1 MKKLI
6 FFLAFILINTNVFCQ
21 VEGNLNIPNITDKM
35 PEWAKLM
42 YATPINFIALE
53 EAYKKFYDTHPFEKN
68 NYTRY
73 YKRLIMTN
81 RMFMSADG
89 KMESRQNLD
98 RENARNHVANQS
110 FRSSLTPWKP
120 YNMQTYWLEKNQETC
135 PWQTNVYAIDL
146 CKAHPEFLVCA
157 TETGGLFRSLDKG
170 ISWRQIGI
178 QYQLGSEAIAVHPQ
192 STDTIYIGNSG
203 LIRRSTDGGINW
215 TTVLTVADLWVYDL
229 EIPTSRPNVI
239 LAATSKGLYRS
250 ENSGQDWKQ
259 IFPEASCEI
268 KTHPSKNNIIYA
280 LRYNGTKSSYD
291 PYKSTNYG
299 SNFTLKNSGWHT
311 LKDGG
316 ARMATTAADPKRIYA
331 IVLTSDKGPY
341 LMRSNDEGETWVN
354 TAKGSYDGYDSP
366 SFPMDNWQGFYDLS
380 LMASQ
385 TKADELITGTGSTFK
400 STDGGTTFKVIGGYG
415 GSFALHPDLQ
425 ASVSNGTES
434 WIATDGGLTYSTDFF
449 TEVKNAKALNLG
461 LNGSDFWGF
470 DAGWHENVF
479 VGGRYHNGNTFYHE
493 NYEGKFIRMGG
504 AESPTGYIN
513 PIKNRD
519 CYFSDIG
526 AYSMPAKLDTNWKW
540 FGLPCEKY
548 PNESYYPMEHSDMVW
563 SPLCYQTVY
572 LGQKN
577 TLWKSINNAVSF
589 VPVFSVPRADS
600 WVEAIEISRSNPEV
614 IYFTERSNSIPDG
627 KIWKSVNGGISF
639 SELPPPAGTSG
650 GERRVKAICLS
661 DQDDQLIFQALRT
674 GGSSNKVFVSKD
686 GGKTWLNLTTA
697 KIGNLRISDICFQ
710 NGTDGGVYIACDGG
724 RTFYRN
730 LKMTD
735 WEEHGMGLSVDHFT
749 RNLRPFYRDGK
760 LINGSSMGIW
770 EIDFFEESQPVAQPS
785 VDKQISFCDRDT
797 FYFEDYSVLKT
808 DSAAA
813 YLWEFPNAV
822 YVSDPTSKSTKVV
835 FGKPGKYSVKLTVK
849 NNKGSHSKTV
859 MDMVE
864 IKTSTCA
871 RDTIPGKMLDLSF
884 RNDYASISAIPA
896 MADAKGFSCMA
907 WIKINKPQ
915 DCFTQIISN
924 WDSNIGFGFGFAF
937 QGYRPTTNLTFFWK
951 GQPYQLT
958 SAFNL
963 DTTKWIHVAM
973 VVYPDSVRLYRDGLS
988 WTRKGDFSGFDLSK
1002 TPWTIGQ
1009 GVPGQCGD
1017 FDGQMD
1023 ELKLFNRSLSEE
1035 EIRLNMHLISTKPE
1049 AGLVAYYQFNEP
1061 GEQIFYDKVNVA
1073 HALNGNGKL
1082 QTSTAP
1088 ISTGLS
1094 EKILNLDKGK
1104 NTFEQ
1109 TGVEI
1114 FLQDRP
1120 SGQHEV
1126 ASYRLFQR
1134 PDSMPSTGTEKF
1146 ADHYFIIRTWGS
1158 ISMSKFDSIGFSE
1171 ITRFGSKEVNDPAS
1185 FKFLKRQASN
1195 EHLSVWS
1202 TEVPASSAVKEGSKI
1217 FFPGG
1222 NNFNGQYLIQIPA
1235 IDLTSTQNEQKSGKE
1250 IILFPNPGSASC
1262 NVQYHADSPYARL
1275 LLINAE
1281 GKILLNTNWQNNR
1294 IKELDLTNFPAGIYL
1309 VKIENSNAIL
1319 IKEK

>member
-1 MKKLI
+1 MKKL
-6 FFLAFILINTNVFCQ
+6 FFTLAIIIIYSSAYGQ
-21 VEGNLNIPNITDKM
+21 VEGNLNAPTVSAKM

-42 YATPINFIALE
+42 YETPINFIALDD
-53 EAYKKFYDTHPFEKN
+53 AYKQYYLTHPFEKN
-68 NYTRY
+68 HFTRY

-89 KMESRQNLD
+89 KAESRQNFN
-98 RENARNHVANQS
+98 RENSRNSQQKQTY
-110 FRSSLTPWKP
+110 RSPTDLWKP
-120 YNMQTYWLEKNQETC
+120 YQMQTFWLEKNQESC

-146 CKAHPEFLVCA
+146 CKAHPEFLMVA
-157 TETGGLFRSLDKG
+157 TETGGLFRSLNKG
-170 ISWRQIGI
+170 ISWQQIGLD
-178 QYQLGSEAIAVHPQ
+178 YQLGSEAIAIHPL
-192 STDTIYIGNSG
+192 SMDTIYIGNSG
-203 LIRRSTDGGINW
+203 VIRRSTDGGLKW

-229 EIPTSRPNVI
+229 EIPVSRPHVI

-250 ENSGQDWKQ
+250 ENSGKDWTR
-259 IFPEASCEI
+259 IFQEASCEI
-268 KTHPSKNNIIYA
+268 KSHPTKNNIIYA

-299 SNFTLKNSGWHT
+299 ANFTLKNSGWHN

-316 ARMATTAADPKRIYA
+316 VRMATTAADPKRVYA

-341 LMRSNDEGETWVN
+341 LMRSNDEGESWLN

-366 SFPMDNWQGFYDLS
+366 NFPMDNWQGFYDLS
-380 LMASQ
+380 LVASQ
-385 TKADELITGTGSTFK
+385 TKADEIITGTGSTFK

-415 GSFALHPDLQ
+415 GAFALHPDLQ
-425 ASVSNGTES
+425 ASVSHGNDC
-434 WIATDGGLTYSTDFF
+434 WIATDGGLTHSSDFF
-449 TEVKNAKALNLG
+449 TMVQNAKALNLG

-470 DAGWHENVF
+470 DAGWHEKVF

-504 AESPTGYIN
+504 AESPTGYLN
-513 PIKNRD
+513 PIKNKD

-526 AYSMPAKLDTNWKW
+526 AYTMPAALDTNWKW

-577 TLWKSINNAVSF
+577 TLWKSVNNAVSF
-589 VPVFSVPRADS
+589 SPVFSVPRSDS

-614 IYFTERSNSIPDG
+614 MYFTERSNSASDG
-627 KIWKSVNGGISF
+627 KIWKSINGGLSF

-674 GGSSNKVFVSKD
+674 GGNNNKVFVSKD
-686 GGKTWLNLTTA
+686 GGMTWINLTTS
-697 KIGNLRISDICFQ
+697 KISNQRISDICFQ

-730 LKMTD
+730 LKMSD

-760 LINGSSMGIW
+760 LINGSSMGVW
-770 EIDFFEESQPVAQPS
+770 EINFFEESKPVAQPS

-797 FYFEDYSVLKT
+797 FYFEDYSVLKL
-808 DSAAA
+808 DSSVA
-813 YLWEFPNAV
+813 YFWEFPGAV
-822 YVSDPTSKSTKVV
+822 YISDATNKSPKVV
-835 FGKPGKYSVKLTVK
+835 FGKPGKYTVKLTVK
-849 NNKGSHSKTV
+849 NNAGSHTNTV
-859 MDMVE
+859 NDMVE
-864 IKTSTCA
+864 IKTSTCS
-871 RDTIPGKMLDLSF
+871 RDTIPGKMLDLSAK
-884 RNDYASISAIPA
+884 NNYASIPAIPA
-896 MADAKGFSCMA
+896 LAEANGFTCMA

-915 DCFTQIISN
+915 DCFTQILSN

-937 QGYRPTTNLTFFWK
+937 QGYRTTTNLTFFWK

-958 SAFNL
+958 SSFNL

-973 VVYPDSVRLYRDGLS
+973 VVYPDSVRLYKDGQS
-988 WTRKGDFSGFDLSK
+988 WTRRGDFSGFDLSK
-1002 TPWTIGQ
+1002 TPWTVGQ

-1023 ELKLFNRSLSEE
+1023 ELKIFNRSLTEE
-1035 EIRLNMHLISTKPE
+1035 EIRLNMHLISTQTE
-1049 AGLVAYYQFNEP
+1049 SGLVAYYQFNEA

-1073 HALNGNGKL
+1073 HALNGNGIL
-1082 QTSTAP
+1082 QASTAP
-1088 ISTGLS
+1088 VSTGIS
-1094 EKILNLDKGK
+1094 EKMMNLDKGK
-1104 NTFEQ
+1104 NTFQQ

-1114 FLQDRP
+1114 HLQDKP

-1126 ASYRLFQR
+1126 AAYRLFQR
-1134 PDSMPSTGTEKF
+1134 PDSMPSSGMEKY
-1146 ADHYFIIRTWGS
+1146 ADHYFIIRTWGN
-1158 ISMSKFDSIGFSE
+1158 ISSSKFDSIGFSE
-1171 ITRFGSKEVNDPAS
+1171 LTRFGMKEVNNPSS
-1185 FKFLKRQASN
+1185 FKLFKRIASN

-1202 TEVPASSAVKEGSKI
+1202 VAVNASSAFKEDAKI
-1217 FFPGG
+1217 FFPGST
-1222 NNFNGQYLIQIPA
+1222 NFNGQYIIQIPE
-1235 IDLTSTQNEQKSGKE
+1235 IDLTNVFDGK
-1250 IILFPNPGSASC
+1250 ITSKKITLLPNPGSLHC
-1262 NVQYHADSPYARL
+1262 EIQYEATAKDARL

-1281 GKILLNTNWQNNR
+1281 GKILLNTQWVNH
-1294 IKELDLTNFPAGIYL
+1294 IPFDLDLTNFVPGIYL
-1309 VKIENSNAIL
+1309 VKIENANAIL
-1319 IKEK
+1319 VKEK